1 MKILAGPD
9 NWSFYTA
16 NWRQALADQE
26 LITFSNGNGGL
37 QYQPGRSS
45 FQDILA
51 QLPEGWKP
59 DLVIWWFPEFQE
71 VLPGIADCPFPTMA
85 QISDWHAMREG
96 LIPLVRQFDLVATD
110 RMGLQVLQGVDGPQV
125 FEAPLYGFD
134 PLVHRRLPGA
144 QPIFDVSHAGDLNPA
159 LHTQRLQALARAAEG
174 LGEAATVRFVS
185 GLEPDDYVWML
196 NQSRITMNY
205 TLRGE
210 MSMRCYEAPACG
222 SLLFNEAGNA
232 SLEAVLHDGV
242 HYVAYTLDNLVEQLK
257 YYLGNEKKRAEVA
270 QAGWERIQDYTYRR
284 QGQRLIQL
292 VQERLGQVDG
302 QPRSRES
309 LLGYWSQTYD
319 RNRPPGVAYQQ
330 SHLALQRDPRNLELL
345 NMRGCVEARIG
356 HGLSID
362 QRKDFLEDASQHL
375 RQAQGL
381 SCLVSLSLARVLWA
395 AGDPE
400 GSIEALHQ
408 AEQTPFCEVPFFPR
422 EVGVLHSLWER
433 EPERREANAR
443 WQIYDMLSQFLPDQC
458 EKYCRLALQQRPAA
472 PLTHFRLA
480 LCLTQGHPERLQ
492 ALRDSCQN
500 DPVFAPAR
508 LALAEELAAH
518 GLREEF
524 ADWLQRS
531 TSLALAFPHLGGL
544 KAALVRLL
552 QRLAAPPEPPTSTS
566 LETFLNGISFAW
578 LQPEDPLP
586 QQLYDLVGTVW
597 ERQNTIFASD
607 GEAILERFS
616 RLDRVPRMSTVA
628 IAAVLQKVV
637 AEMPA
642 ELSFVNVGVWHGFSF
657 LASLLDNQAKRC
669 VGVDN
674 FSQFGGPKQEFLARF
689 EKLRSPEHHFYEMD
703 YEDYFREKHTGRL
716 GVYLYDG
723 EHSYANQL
731 KGLQVA
737 EPYFAPG
744 CIVLVDDTNWD
755 EPRQASLDF
764 INQSSRNYQLLL
776 DARSAANGHP
786 TWWNGLMVWRC
797 LD

>member
-16 NWRQALADQE
+16 NWRQGLVDQE
-26 LITFSNGNGGL
+26 LITFSNGNGGI
-37 QYQPGRSS
+37 QYQPGQSS
-45 FQDILA
+45 FQDILS
-51 QLPEGWKP
+51 QLPQGWQP
-59 DLVIWWFPEFQE
+59 DLVIWWFPEFLE
-71 VLPGIADCPFPTMA
+71 VLPGLVDCPFPTMA
-85 QISDWHAMREG
+85 QISDWHSLREG

-110 RMGLQVLQGVDGPQV
+110 RMGLEILQGTEGPVV

-134 PLVHRRLPGA
+134 PLVHRRLPEA
-144 QPIFDVSHAGDLNPA
+144 QPVFDVSHAGDLNPF
-159 LHTQRLQALARAAEG
+159 LHVSRLQALARAAEG
-174 LGEAATVRFVS
+174 LGDTATVRYLS
-185 GLEPDDYVWML
+185 GLELDNYVWVL
-196 NQSRITMNY
+196 NQSRITINH

-232 SLEAVLHDGV
+232 SLEAVFQDGV
-242 HYVAYTLDNLVEQLK
+242 HYVAYTQDNLVEQLE
-257 YYLGNEKKRAEVA
+257 YYLSNENKRAKMA
-270 QAGWERIQDYTYRR
+270 QAGWERIQDYTYQR
-284 QGQRLIQL
+284 QGQRLIKL
-292 VQERLGQVDG
+292 VEERLGQVD
-302 QPRSRES
+302 PKRRSRTS
-309 LLGYWSQTYD
+309 LLNYWSQTYD
-319 RNRPPGVAYQQ
+319 RTRPPAVAYQQ
-330 SHLALQRDPRNLELL
+330 TYLALQRDPSNQELL

-356 HGLSID
+356 HGLSIE
-362 QRKDFLEDASQHL
+362 QRKHFLVDACHHL
-375 RQAQGL
+375 GQAEGL

-395 AGDPE
+395 AGDPD
-400 GSIEALHQ
+400 GAIEALHR
-408 AEQTPFCEVPFFPR
+408 AEQAPFREVPFFPR
-422 EVGVLHSLWER
+422 EMGPLHALWER
-433 EPERREANAR
+433 EPERREANTR
-443 WQIYDMLSQFLPDQC
+443 WQIYDMLSQFLPQRC
-458 EKYCRLALQQRPAA
+458 EQYCRLALQHRPDAA
-472 PLTHFRLA
+472 LTLFRLA
-480 LCLTQGHPERLQ
+480 LCLPTGSPERLQ
-492 ALRDSCQN
+492 ALRDSCLH
-500 DPVFAPAR
+500 DPVFAPSR
-508 LALAEELAAH
+508 LELAQELASH
-518 GLREEF
+518 RLRDEF
-524 ADWLQRS
+524 GEWVQRS
-531 TSLALAFPHLGGL
+531 FSLAMAFNMNGL
-544 KAALVRLL
+544 KTALTTLMERLY
-552 QRLAAPPEPPTSTS
+552 QPQEAPIPTS
-566 LETFLNGISFAW
+566 LEGFLAGISFAW

-586 QQLYDLVGTVW
+586 QQLYDLVGTAW
-597 ERQNTIFASD
+597 ERHNTIFAGD

-657 LASLLDNQAKRC
+657 LASLLDNQGKRC

-703 YEDYFREKHTGRL
+703 YEHYFREKHTGQL

-764 INQSSRNYQLLL
+764 VNQSSRNYQLLL